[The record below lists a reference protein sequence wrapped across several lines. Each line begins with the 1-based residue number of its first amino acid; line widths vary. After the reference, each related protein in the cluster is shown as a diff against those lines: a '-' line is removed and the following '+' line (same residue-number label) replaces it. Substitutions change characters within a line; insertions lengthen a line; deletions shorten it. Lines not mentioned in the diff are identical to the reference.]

1 MEVCSIC
8 YDEDDNDKNNIH
20 ILPCSHVFHKE
31 CLEMWCRE
39 NVSCPYC
46 RKTIKYPIITSETE
60 SDNNDIYKIS
70 GHLRKRK
77 TININ
82 GSEVSGVYTSLL
94 NSAPSSYIYN
104 GFFYEMYQEK
114 LLPCPLYK
122 ITINGTEYFTTF
134 YLRCYLIHSHKNK
147 SLKVIRRLAIGDKLF
162 LDTTKSITKMID
174 TQYFERIT
182 SFLFE
187 VLKSILSN
195 YELVF
200 DPIFMTGIMDIFLEA
215 VKNFKINTENNL
227 YQLLLACTKMFL
239 NKIIYQI
246 QKDYMITTLNIEEE
260 DEELLLK
267 KIEKWEQWINNWILK
282 NMNFFRLERIDV
294 T

>member
-1 MEVCSIC
+1 
-8 YDEDDNDKNNIH
+8 
-20 ILPCSHVFHKE
+20 
-31 CLEMWCRE
+31 MWCRE
-39 NVSCPYC
+39 NVSSYSSMFTLQ
-46 RKTIKYPIITSETE
+46 KNLSKYPIITSETE

-162 LDTTKSITKMID
+162 LDTTKSITKMIN
-174 TQYFERIT
+174 TQYFEKLS

-200 DPIFMTGIMDIFLEA
+200 FDPIFMSRIMDIFLEA

-227 YQLLLACTKMFL
+227 YQLL
-239 NKIIYQI
+239 
-246 QKDYMITTLNIEEE
+246 
-260 DEELLLK
+260 
-267 KIEKWEQWINNWILK
+267 
-282 NMNFFRLERIDV
+282 
-294 T
+294 